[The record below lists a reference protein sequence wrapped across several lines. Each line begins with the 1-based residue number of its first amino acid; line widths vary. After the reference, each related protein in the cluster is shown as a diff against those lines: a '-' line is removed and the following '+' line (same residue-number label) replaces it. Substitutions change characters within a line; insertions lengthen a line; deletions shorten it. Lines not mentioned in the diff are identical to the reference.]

1 VACHLS
7 GAAMRK
13 PCECAKQRPPGSGKY
28 LGLSPKSFKALL
40 QEKQPAHDRPAE
52 EWLRWAF
59 AVVECMKCSN
69 RFLVW
74 KHRHK
79 QHRLGEPLREVW
91 IYRHSREVIYGPAA
105 EALLLGERDCLP
117 EGTVRKGMPRKPL
130 HELPD
135 GRLVSPKEEVEKEE
149 EPRKIPRAFK
159 GRVMEVDK
167 YHELV

>member
-1 VACHLS
+1 MDHQASVRETACGETELDVVVYELEETIDLE
-7 GAAMRK
+7 RV
-13 PCECAKQRPPGSGKY
+13 
-28 LGLSPKSFKALL
+28 GLSIL
-40 QEKQPAHDRPAE
+40 EI
-52 EWLRWAF
+52 EWGGNDELGIG
-59 AVVECMKCSN
+59 
-69 RFLVW
+69 LVD
-74 KHRHK
+74 
-79 QHRLGEPLREVW
+79 
-91 IYRHSREVIYGPAA
+91 GPAA